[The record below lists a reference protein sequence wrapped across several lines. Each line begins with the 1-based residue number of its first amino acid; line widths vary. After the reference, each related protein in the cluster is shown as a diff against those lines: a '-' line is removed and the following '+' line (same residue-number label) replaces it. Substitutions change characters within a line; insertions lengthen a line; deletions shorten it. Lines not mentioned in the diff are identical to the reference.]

1 MSLSSC
7 ATTRLHRPK
16 KFPPAAAKLHLSAKS
31 CTQWPHHARHKLNM
45 RDTRVIGLW
54 ALAVSLGI
62 ALAAV
67 LPSLAQEHS
76 QPFLVQGKVVKP
88 SGGPVSGAA
97 VFLDSNNGD
106 TANAITNRTGD
117 FELMVSGGKKHVLR
131 VVAQGFRAEVIELPP
146 YNAGNIQLTLSLKIA
161 PTGSPEIRDSGI
173 QFSDS
178 PNFTVAGVTDWS
190 NVGLHGSDVNV
201 KTSEALTK
209 EAAALKPAGKAA
221 SAANKGA
228 EVHRLLADEKE
239 KNGDPVAAEREYET
253 AVKLDPSEE
262 NYFTWGAE
270 LLLHRAGVAA
280 VEVLSKGAAAHTNS
294 QRMVEALGA
303 AFYAN
308 GQFAES
314 AQQMCRA
321 ADLLP
326 SIAEPYLFL
335 GRIQQAASDIFPCS
349 EQKLQRFA
357 NEQSRSA
364 RANFYYGLLLMKKA
378 KQSQRDEDFQRAEE
392 FFKKALT
399 IEPSFGEVYLQLG
412 MLYNARG
419 KTEAALQEFAKAVRA
434 TPQLT
439 VAHYQLSLAYRR
451 SGESGKADEE
461 MKKYEELRRSEEAAL
476 EKERKEM
483 KQFVTILQQSSPKQ

>member
-1 MSLSSC
+1 
-7 ATTRLHRPK
+7 
-16 KFPPAAAKLHLSAKS
+16 
-31 CTQWPHHARHKLNM
+31 M
-45 RDTRVIGLW
+45 RDTRVIGLR
-54 ALAVSLGI
+54 ALAVLLGI

-76 QPFLVQGKVVKP
+76 QPFLVQGKVVEP
-88 SGGPVSGAA
+88 SGGPVPGAA

-106 TANAITNRTGD
+106 TPNTKTNGTGN
-117 FELMVSGGKKHVLR
+117 FELKVTGGKKHVLR
-131 VVAQGFRAEVIELPP
+131 VLAQGFRAEVIELPP
-146 YNAGNIQLTLSLKIA
+146 YNAGNIQLTVSLKIA
-161 PTGSPEIRDSGI
+161 PTGSPEVQDSGI

-201 KTSEALTK
+201 KTSETLTK
-209 EAAALKPAGKAA
+209 EAAALK
-221 SAANKGA
+221 SAAKTSGVANKDA
-228 EVHRLLADEKE
+228 EAHRLLADEKE
-239 KNGDPVAAEREYET
+239 KNGDPVAAEREYEM

-262 NYFTWGAE
+262 NYFAWGAE

-280 VEVLSKGAAAHTNS
+280 VEVLSKGAAAHPNS

-335 GRIQQAASDIFPCS
+335 GRIEQASSDVFPCS
-349 EQKLQRFA
+349 EQNLHRYVTQQPR
-357 NEQSRSA
+357 NA
-364 RANFYYGLLLMKKA
+364 RANFYYGLVLLKKA
-378 KQSQRDEDFQRAEE
+378 KQSQRDADFQRAEE
-392 FFKKALT
+392 AFKNALT
-399 IEPSFGEVYLQLG
+399 IDPSFGEVYLQLG
-412 MLYNARG
+412 MVYNARG
-419 KTEAALQEFAKAVRA
+419 KKEAALQEFEKAVRA
-434 TPQLT
+434 TPELT
-439 VAHYQLSLAYRR
+439 AAHYQLSLAYRR
-451 SGESGKADEE
+451 SGESGKADGE
-461 MKKYEELRRSEEAAL
+461 MKKYEELHRAEEAAL

-483 KQFVTILQQSSPKQ
+483 KQFVTILQQSSPK